1 MMDWENLRHF
11 VALGQ
16 AGSLSAAARLLK
28 VDHATVSRRL
38 QALKGELKTR
48 LVERCRAPPPPRWD
62 SRCWRWLYKCKLAP
76 MGLND

>member
-16 AGSLSAAARLLK
+16 TGSLSAAARLLK

-38 QALKGELKTR
+38 QALGRVHITSGVRKSKPLR
-48 LVERCRAPPPPRWD
+48 
-62 SRCWRWLYKCKLAP
+62 
-76 MGLND
+76 